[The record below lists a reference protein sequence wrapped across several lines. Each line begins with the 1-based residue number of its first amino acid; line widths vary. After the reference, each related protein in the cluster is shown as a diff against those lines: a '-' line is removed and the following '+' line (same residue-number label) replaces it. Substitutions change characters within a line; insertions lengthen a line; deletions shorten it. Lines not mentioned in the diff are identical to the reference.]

1 MHVGTLTNCPT
12 TWYNPSKT
20 WYTPTPRAL
29 LSWQATRDVLT
40 YVSYTRGWAAGN
52 FNGSPSSVGAAI
64 TPANPE
70 TVDSYEFGVKS
81 EWFDHRFR
89 ANVAV
94 YDEKFKNIQRTV
106 TTAVEGIHVQSLLNA
121 AQATIKGAEAGIDGP
136 ALRGGENIRHRWVHQ
151 RRVQQ
156 LQSRRPLTILT
167 IRARAS
173 TELGF
178 ANTAALDD
186 GRRWLL

>member
-1 MHVGTLTNCPT
+1 M
-12 TWYNPSKT
+12 
-20 WYTPTPRAL
+20 
-29 LSWQATRDVLT
+29 
-40 YVSYTRGWAAGN
+40 
-52 FNGSPSSVGAAI
+52 GAAI

-89 ANVAV
+89 ANFAV

-121 AQATIKGAEAGIDGP
+121 AQATIKGAEVEVT
-136 ALRGGENIRHRWVHQ
+136 ALPFEGVKDIRHRRVHQ

-156 LQSRRPLTILT
+156 LQPRRP
-167 IRARAS
+167 
-173 TELGF
+173 
-178 ANTAALDD
+178 
-186 GRRWLL
+186 